1 MTIVE
6 KTAMCFACSM
16 MAMLGF
22 VLYSAVQEG
31 HRRELSDM
39 TERQEQAL
47 ARSNSHREAIKAEQL
62 SLFNEKAME
71 SIAAAQ
77 NDVINKMKSPSSF
90 IEKEVKSTPVIETN
104 ENHYHFDKLSTAMKY
119 IGIAILMILSLQVF
133 TKLARN
139 FKSSLII
146 KKAVKKSSELSKKFK
161 STLSDRSEYLSIST
175 EISEQLVINNIL
187 IDDEPKKHKILEL
200 ISKTEKLKIQ
210 LKFLEQNLMGQYQ

>member
-31 HRRELSDM
+31 HRREISDM

-47 ARSNSHREAIKAEQL
+47 VRSHSYIKAIEAEQFSL
-62 SLFNEKAME
+62 SNKKAIE
-71 SIAAAQ
+71 AIAAAQ
-77 NDVINKMKSPSSF
+77 NDVINKIENPSSV
-90 IEKEVKSTPVIETN
+90 IGKEVKSTPVIETN

-119 IGIAILMILSLQVF
+119 IGIAILMMLSLQVF
-133 TKLARN
+133 TKLARS

-161 STLSDRSEYLSIST
+161 STLSDKSEYLNIST

-210 LKFLEQNLMGQYQ
+210 LKFLEQNLIGRYQ